1 MSERHTDKSGDSIM
15 TIDIS
20 QQHLQSGIKKKQLE
34 RFDTGTQIS
43 GYPTWIS
50 CVLMRATTRKW

>member
-43 GYPTWIS
+43 GYPT
-50 CVLMRATTRKW
+50 